1 MTPSDGS
8 GASLLQRLRSL
19 AAADHDMA
27 IRRIG
32 ENEVLVKEGEK
43 ADAVYV
49 LIEDALE
56 VTKMIEGRDA
66 VLAELTAPGTIVGEM
81 VSLGGGVRTATV
93 TTTAPSQLY
102 ALPSGKFQTLL
113 STLAFRRS

>member
-93 TTTAPSQLY
+93 TTTAPSHLY